1 MLIKTASF
9 VKSSVTLAQCP
20 SPQLPE
26 YAFIGRS
33 NVGKSSLINMLCNH
47 SKLAKVS
54 STPGKTREINHFLIN
69 NNWYLVDLPGY
80 GYARVS
86 RTAREKWGDF
96 IEEYLK
102 GRENLQYLFVLID
115 SRLEP
120 QPIDVEFINH
130 LGQMAIPFVLVYTK
144 IDKQNNTQTQ
154 QNKALMEKILYETW
168 EELPPMFFTSAEK
181 KIGKEDILKF
191 IGASNQKYQI
201 QKKQA

>member
-9 VKSSVTLAQCP
+9 VKSSVKLSQCP

-47 SKLAKVS
+47 AKLAKVS
-54 STPGKTREINHFLIN
+54 STPGKTQEINHFIIN

-86 RTAREKWGDF
+86 RSAREKWGDF

-102 GRENLQYLFVLID
+102 GRENLQYVFVLID

-120 QPIDVEFINH
+120 QLIDIEFINH
-130 LGQMAIPFVLVYTK
+130 LGQLSIPFVIVFTK
-144 IDKQNNTQTQ
+144 TDKQNAAQTQ
-154 QNKALMEKILYETW
+154 QNKALFEKTLYETW

-181 KIGKEDILKF
+181 KTGKEEVLKF
-191 IGASNQKYQI
+191 IGACNQQYRI
-201 QKKQA
+201 EKKQA

>member
-1 MLIKTASF
+1 MLIKTATF
-9 VKSSVTLAQCP
+9 VKSSVKLSQCP

-54 STPGKTREINHFLIN
+54 STPGKTQEINHFIIN

-86 RTAREKWGDF
+86 RSARQKWGDF

-120 QPIDVEFINH
+120 QPIDIEFINH
-130 LGQMAIPFVLVYTK
+130 LGESAVPFVIVFTK
-144 IDKQNNTQTQ
+144 IDKQNGAQTQ
-154 QNKALMEKILYETW
+154 HNKELFEKTLYETW

-181 KIGKEDILKF
+181 KTGKEEVLKF
-191 IGASNQKYQI
+191 IGACNQQYRI
-201 QKKQA
+201 EKKQA